1 MRGRRTGG
9 SCSSGFFSFR
19 FRGIFF
25 SHSAHS
31 SHMSEPILPISHLE
45 ILFVRLLPESFLP
58 ESLAGV
64 GSSPR
69 GRLSP
74 GGGSWLTPPR
84 GDQLPFASEPFAN
97 GRWRAGLAEATPSRG
112 GAPSRGGLLR
122 QTARPAKGFV
132 LGMASGILAAGV
144 VCTWLVLKRRKRT
157 GLQSR

>member
-1 MRGRRTGG
+1 MD
-9 SCSSGFFSFR
+9 SSPSDSAVFFSLTR
-19 FRGIFF
+19 PIPPICQSPFF
-25 SHSAHS
+25 
-31 SHMSEPILPISHLE
+31 PYLTL